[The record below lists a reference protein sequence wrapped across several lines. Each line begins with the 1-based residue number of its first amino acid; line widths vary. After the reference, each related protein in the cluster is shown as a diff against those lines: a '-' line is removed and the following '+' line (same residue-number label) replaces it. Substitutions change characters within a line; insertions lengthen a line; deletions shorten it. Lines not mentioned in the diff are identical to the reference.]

1 MMFYPTSVFQC
12 FSGHQPWR
20 LALWGIVAAAVYGL
34 LRLSMARRLD
44 KGA

>member
-1 MMFYPTSVFQC
+1 MFYPTSVFQC

-20 LALWGIVAAAVYGL
+20 LALWIGGAAVVLGL
-34 LRLSMARRLD
+34 LRLSMARRFD